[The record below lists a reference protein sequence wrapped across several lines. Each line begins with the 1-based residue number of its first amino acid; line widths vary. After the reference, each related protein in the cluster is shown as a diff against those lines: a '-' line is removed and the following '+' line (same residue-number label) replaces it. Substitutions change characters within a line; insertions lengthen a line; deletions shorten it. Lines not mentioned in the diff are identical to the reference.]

1 MPGPLQSAL
10 SICIQR
16 VRAGRMPSRYG
27 TISMVDSTW
36 RLVNLSI
43 FTGPRFKYWKGTPDV
58 AQIPVSYMF
67 TSLSIYPRF
76 RKKKSFC
83 RRMHQSVRYFLYDI
97 QDNAMRVL
105 VIYGVFI

>member
-16 VRAGRMPSRYG
+16 VRAGRMPSQYG

-67 TSLSIYPRF
+67 TSSSIYPRF
-76 RKKKSFC
+76 RKKNLFVKECIKVFVIFFC
-83 RRMHQSVRYFLYDI
+83 DM